1 MKSFLDFK
9 SIDEQITEVLSKDA
23 SAGEWISDFIKSD
36 NPKFAGKSEAK
47 RKQMALAAYYAKQK
61 NEAVMQT
68 NGTDKV
74 EPDAGMCQ
82 VCGATDCKEHFYKSP
97 AMAGYVKEESGEHHD
112 YSHVKKTM
120 KKVDFDTYSKHMNK
134 NDADHSMEN
143 KHKVDTQHSGSF
155 TGKIHGAEVSHKVSG
170 SGQKEYYIKEET
182 LDEEFS
188 NDTMKRIHKE
198 YLYHK
203 SRSTA
208 DVLKTHKGIHRV
220 QSQNYT
226 AGEMGGKE
234 GLISDIMR
242 NKHGKQRMDH
252 YHSMKP
258 SERKSLSE
266 ETLDE
271 AAGYSKPKGFVE
283 ISKDEHDK
291 ILNKRLEHDAAGV
304 KNWKESKTKRDVS
317 GDPTHTFISNTGGQ
331 VKHGLPEVIR
341 IHDHVKNKSKYYR
354 QPVGGHVKE
363 EVEQIDE
370 ISKETLGN
378 YVHKSFARGNEI
390 HKQLDKQVDD
400 VQSPEERAKLKAELS
415 KRNSGVIKAAQKMRN
430 EDLEEQAPVA
440 GALPRHTVVVHV
452 SDPREPNEPKQ
463 RKALSVLAV
472 HSKSAVNTARKHF
485 EKKGWKV
492 HSSEIKEDISVDEA
506 VDHQH
511 RIARDT
517 VKNPNKALLGGPSAK
532 EAEETLRKKYG
543 YDDKKIAKLKEAV
556 DMGQADRTLRSKDKS
571 GNTYHVKDSSGKVIS
586 THDNQADAM
595 RGALKHDDH
604 RVVKEAVSTVKKDA
618 SGKVIAWSHEGDWEK
633 MSTKK
638 QGTGK
643 AANLAGKALQKTKT
657 LNKEEAELEEG
668 LFDNMPNTKAGFAY
682 KDKKRSE
689 RQAEHEKQDP
699 KMAKV
704 YAKNMVDT
712 AKAAKKANERG
723 ITKHAD
729 DFGWQVRNG
738 VQRGKL
744 PEEVELDEAWEVYDT
759 KTRAI
764 HSSHP
769 TQRKALNAMNKLND
783 KHPGYETP
791 GNLIASK
798 FGARVSGL
806 KEELDEATLQAHK
819 VGVTVSDPNHTSVS
833 QRKEKVQKSVI
844 VKATDKGE
852 AQAKAESFY
861 KKKGYKVHDSFHHS
875 VVPATSMKT
884 EEVQIDEA
892 AWGKDKATNLR
903 QAHDRHMEKA
913 LAANKA
919 GDDEA
924 VKTHQ
929 RKMQMIQGKLQKL
942 KNNEEVELGE
952 ECEILSELS
961 KNALGNYVKA
971 AAFDI
976 ANKGSAVGKAGNNL
990 AVLANPKGP
999 LTQLN
1004 KRLQGHA
1011 KAVEKLTKEEVEEF
1025 MQTEAYDQLDE
1036 LDKKTLGSYVK
1047 KASLD
1052 VGARGLSNNN
1062 TLDAKHLNTLS
1073 KMSSRVKNINKA
1085 VDKLTKE
1092 EVEEIDE
1099 LSKATLSS
1107 YIDKADKDASKN
1119 AAASERSERGGHRKW
1134 ADKLRLKAMNR
1145 THGIHQAINKLT
1157 KEDNM
1162 LTYSE
1167 FMAQLAE
1174 SRADDLKDKL
1184 AADREARLNN
1194 YDYSK
1199 EKAAKK
1205 NPITKVK
1212 GHSYGAGDEDGE
1224 AEPTKAAEP
1233 AEKRGRGRP
1242 AGSKSGARA

>member
-1 MKSFLDFK
+1 MKTFSSFK
-9 SIDEQITEVLSKDA
+9 RIDEQINEVLSKDA
-23 SAGEWISDFIKSD
+23 TAGDWISDFIKSD

-47 RKQMALAAYYAKQK
+47 RKEMALAAYYAKQR
-61 NEAVMQT
+61 NEGTMQP
-68 NGTDKV
+68 NGTDKII
-74 EPDAGMCQ
+74 PDEGMCEGLCQ

-97 AMAGYVKEESGEHHD
+97 AVTGYVKEEAEHTVHVDDGSKYDEEPHPKDAEHVMSGVKKHGGKFAGHSD
-112 YSHVKKTM
+112 KGAYFKFGSRTDAKNFVDHVKKSPHRSVSADLHESRGHKILATAMANAERM
-120 KKVDFDTYSKHMNK
+120 KTV
-134 NDADHSMEN
+134 
-143 KHKVDTQHSGSF
+143 
-155 TGKIHGAEVSHKVSG
+155 KIPSPAERRAELEK
-170 SGQKEYYIKEET
+170 
-182 LDEEFS
+182 
-188 NDTMKRIHKE
+188 
-198 YLYHK
+198 
-203 SRSTA
+203 
-208 DVLKTHKGIHRV
+208 
-220 QSQNYT
+220 
-226 AGEMGGKE
+226 
-234 GLISDIMR
+234 R
-242 NKHGKQRMDH
+242 NKEKEM
-252 YHSMKP
+252 
-258 SERKSLSE
+258 
-266 ETLDE
+266 
-271 AAGYSKPKGFVE
+271 
-283 ISKDEHDK
+283 
-291 ILNKRLEHDAAGV
+291 
-304 KNWKESKTKRDVS
+304 KESA
-317 GDPTHTFISNTGGQ
+317 
-331 VKHGLPEVIR
+331 E
-341 IHDHVKNKSKYYR
+341 SK
-354 QPVGGHVKE
+354 
-363 EVEQIDE
+363 
-370 ISKETLGN
+370 
-378 YVHKSFARGNEI
+378 
-390 HKQLDKQVDD
+390 
-400 VQSPEERAKLKAELS
+400 
-415 KRNSGVIKAAQKMRN
+415 AQK
-430 EDLEEQAPVA
+430 APVA
-440 GALPRHTVVVHV
+440 GSLNRHTVVVHV

-463 RKALSVLAV
+463 RKAVSILAV
-472 HSKSAVNTARKHF
+472 HAKSAENSARKHF

-492 HSSEIKEDISVDEA
+492 HSSAIKEDISVD
-506 VDHQH
+506 
-511 RIARDT
+511 
-517 VKNPNKALLGGPSAK
+517 
-532 EAEETLRKKYG
+532 
-543 YDDKKIAKLKEAV
+543 EAV
-556 DMGQADRTLRSKDKS
+556 DMGQADRTLRSKEKS
-571 GNTYHVKDSSGKVIS
+571 GSTYHVKDSSGKVIS

-604 RVVKEAVSTVKKDA
+604 KVVKEAIDTVKKDA
-618 SGKVIAWSHEGDWEK
+618 SGKIVAWSHEGDWENK
-633 MSTKK
+633 STKNK
-638 QGTGK
+638 QGAGK
-643 AANLAGKALQKTKT
+643 AANLAGQALQKTKS
-657 LNKEEAELEEG
+657 LNKEEVDLEEG

-699 KMAKV
+699 KMAV
-704 YAKNMVDT
+704 HYAKNMVDT
-712 AKAAKKANERG
+712 AKAAKKAKERG

-769 TQRKALNAMNKLND
+769 TQRKALNHMNKLND

-798 FGARVSGL
+798 FGARVSKSV
-806 KEELDEATLQAHK
+806 KEEVQIEEATMQAHK
-819 VGVTVSDPNHTSVS
+819 IGVTVSDPNHTSVS

-844 VKATDKGE
+844 VKATDKGD

-875 VVPATSMKT
+875 VVPSTSMKT

-961 KNALGNYVKA
+961 KTALGNYAKA

-1011 KAVEKLTKEEVEEF
+1011 KAVQKLTKEEVEEF

-1036 LDKKTLGSYVK
+1036 LDKKTLGNYVK
-1047 KASLD
+1047 KAHDQLMKHTSS
-1052 VGARGLSNNN
+1052 VNFKGGRGDS
-1062 TLDAKHLNTLS
+1062 DAFAYAHDP
-1073 KMSSRVKNINKA
+1073 VA
-1085 VDKLTKE
+1085 V
-1092 EVEEIDE
+1092 
-1099 LSKATLSS
+1099 
-1107 YIDKADKDASKN
+1107 
-1119 AAASERSERGGHRKW
+1119 RKT
-1134 ADKLRLKAMNR
+1134 ANR
-1145 THGIHQAINKLT
+1145 TKGVDQAINKLT

-1167 FMAQLAE
+1167 FMASIE
-1174 SRADDLKDKL
+1174 EGRIDDLKDKL
-1184 AADREARLNN
+1184 AADREKRLNKM
-1194 YDYSK
+1194 DYSK
-1199 EKAAKK
+1199 EKEAKK

-1224 AEPTKAAEP
+1224 AEPVKAAEP

>member
-1 MKSFLDFK
+1 MKSFSSFK
-9 SIDEQITEVLSKDA
+9 LEEAKATYTIKDSEGNIKHAGTDKDMAYKTHKSLNAKEAGHKLYKNGVATLAEVLNKDA
-23 SAGEWISDFIKSD
+23 KAGDWISDFIKSD

-47 RKQMALAAYYAKQK
+47 RKEMALAAYYAKQK
-61 NEAVMQT
+61 NEAVMQP

-97 AMAGYVKEESGEHHD
+97 AVTGYVKEATVNTSDVNKNKNIAQSDKDKLGKLAALMAKQKKPIKEESGEHHD
-112 YSHVKKTM
+112 YAHVKKTM
-120 KKVDFDTYSKHMNK
+120 KKVDFDTYAKHMNK

-143 KHKVDTQHSGSF
+143 KHKVDTQHSGSY

-234 GLISDIMR
+234 GLISDIMH
-242 NKHGKQRMDH
+242 NKHGKKRMDH

-266 ETLDE
+266 ESL
-271 AAGYSKPKGFVE
+271 
-283 ISKDEHDK
+283 
-291 ILNKRLEHDAAGV
+291 
-304 KNWKESKTKRDVS
+304 
-317 GDPTHTFISNTGGQ
+317 
-331 VKHGLPEVIR
+331 
-341 IHDHVKNKSKYYR
+341 
-354 QPVGGHVKE
+354 
-363 EVEQIDE
+363 DE

-378 YVHKSFARGNEI
+378 YIHKSFARGNEI

-430 EDLEEQAPVA
+430 ESQEKKPYIVIS
-440 GALPRHTVVVHV
+440 HV
-452 SDPREPNEPKQ
+452 SDNTGTRADGEKVEKNRVATKLIATSPEHALQ
-463 RKALSVLAV
+463 LSKAHHTKAG
-472 HSKSAVNTARKHF
+472 R
-485 EKKGWKV
+485 KV
-492 HSSEIKEDISVDEA
+492 HSAVIKEEKIVEA
-506 VDHQH
+506 TD
-511 RIARDT
+511 
-517 VKNPNKALLGGPSAK
+517 
-532 EAEETLRKKYG
+532 
-543 YDDKKIAKLKEAV
+543 
-556 DMGQADRTLRSKDKS
+556 
-571 GNTYHVKDSSGKVIS
+571 
-586 THDNQADAM
+586 
-595 RGALKHDDH
+595 
-604 RVVKEAVSTVKKDA
+604 TVKKDS

-643 AANLAGKALQKTKT
+643 AANLAGQALQKTKT

-668 LFDNMPNTKAGFAY
+668 LFDKLPSGKAGQAY
-682 KDKKRSE
+682 LDKKRDQ
-689 RQAEHEKQDP
+689 RNAEHEKQDP

-798 FGARVSGL
+798 FGARASGIKEGTQTSPGEHFASQSPKMQDAINL
-806 KEELDEATLQAHK
+806 HLRKGKSYQDAVEAAKKHVKEEVEL
-819 VGVTVSDPNHTSVS
+819 
-833 QRKEKVQKSVI
+833 
-844 VKATDKGE
+844 
-852 AQAKAESFY
+852 
-861 KKKGYKVHDSFHHS
+861 
-875 VVPATSMKT
+875 
-884 EEVQIDEA
+884 DEA

-942 KNNEEVELGE
+942 KNNEEVELSE

-961 KNALGNYVKA
+961 KNALGNYAKA

-976 ANKGSAVGKAGNNL
+976 ANKGSAVAKAGNNL

-1036 LDKKTLGSYVK
+1036 LSKATLGSYVK
-1047 KASLD
+1047 KASEQGKKAA
-1052 VGARGLSNNN
+1052 VGANQSGRGATDALSNGNAN
-1062 TLDAKHLNTLS
+1062 LHDLHVDNYKYS
-1073 KMSSRVKNINKA
+1073 KNLEKKRAAGVSKA

-1092 EVEEIDE
+1092 D
-1099 LSKATLSS
+1099 T
-1107 YIDKADKDASKN
+1107 
-1119 AAASERSERGGHRKW
+1119 
-1134 ADKLRLKAMNR
+1134 
-1145 THGIHQAINKLT
+1145 
-1157 KEDNM
+1157 M

-1205 NPITKVK
+1205 NPVTKVK

-1224 AEPTKAAEP
+1224 AEPAKAAEP

>member
-1 MKSFLDFK
+1 MKSFSSFK
-9 SIDEQITEVLSKDA
+9 LEEAKATYTIKDSEGNIKHAGTDKDMAYKTHKSLNAKEAGHKLYKNGVATLAEVLNKDA
-23 SAGEWISDFIKSD
+23 KAGDWISDFIKSD

-47 RKQMALAAYYAKQK
+47 RKEMALAAYYAKQ
-61 NEAVMQT
+61 NESVDLDEELEYVVYHAKSGAVHSVHKSKDKAENTKSNLSNHKIGSRKSGSDNSFVSEGTMQP
-68 NGTDKV
+68 NGTDKIQ
-74 EPDAGMCQ
+74 PDEGMCEGLCQ

-97 AMAGYVKEESGEHHD
+97 AVTGYVKEEAEHIVHVDDGSKYDEEPHPKDAEHVMSGVKKHNGKFAGHSD
-112 YSHVKKTM
+112 KGAYFKFGSKTDAKNFVDHVKKSPHRS
-120 KKVDFDTYSKHMNK
+120 VS
-134 NDADHSMEN
+134 ADLHE
-143 KHKVDTQHSGSF
+143 
-155 TGKIHGAEVSHKVSG
+155 
-170 SGQKEYYIKEET
+170 
-182 LDEEFS
+182 
-188 NDTMKRIHKE
+188 
-198 YLYHK
+198 
-203 SRSTA
+203 SRG
-208 DVLKTHKGIHRV
+208 H
-220 QSQNYT
+220 
-226 AGEMGGKE
+226 
-234 GLISDIMR
+234 
-242 NKHGKQRMDH
+242 
-252 YHSMKP
+252 
-258 SERKSLSE
+258 
-266 ETLDE
+266 
-271 AAGYSKPKGFVE
+271 
-283 ISKDEHDK
+283 K
-291 ILNKRLEHDAAGV
+291 ILATAMANAERM
-304 KNWKESKTKRDVS
+304 KTVQI
-317 GDPTHTFISNTGGQ
+317 PT
-331 VKHGLPEVIR
+331 P
-341 IHDHVKNKSKYYR
+341 
-354 QPVGGHVKE
+354 
-363 EVEQIDE
+363 
-370 ISKETLGN
+370 
-378 YVHKSFARGNEI
+378 A
-390 HKQLDKQVDD
+390 
-400 VQSPEERAKLKAELS
+400 ERRAELE
-415 KRNSGVIKAAQKMRN
+415 KQNKATPKMKN

-440 GALPRHTVVVHV
+440 GSLPRHTVVVHV
-452 SDPREPNEPKQ
+452 SDPREPKEPKQ

-492 HSSEIKEDISVDEA
+492 HSAAIKEDISVDEA
-506 VDHQH
+506 VN
-511 RIARDT
+511 T
-517 VKNPNKALLGGPSAK
+517 VKTDEK
-532 EAEETLRKKYG
+532 
-543 YDDKKIAKLKEAV
+543 
-556 DMGQADRTLRSKDKS
+556 
-571 GNTYHVKDSSGKVIS
+571 GKV
-586 THDNQADAM
+586 
-595 RGALKHDDH
+595 L
-604 RVVKEAVSTVKKDA
+604 
-618 SGKVIAWSHEGDWEK
+618 AWSHEGDWEK
-633 MSTKK
+633 QSTKNK

-699 KMAKV
+699 KMAV
-704 YAKNMVDT
+704 HYAKNMVDT
-712 AKAAKKANERG
+712 AKAAKKAKERG

-744 PEEVELDEAWEVYDT
+744 PEEVDLDEAWEVYDT
-759 KTRAI
+759 KTRVV

-769 TQRKALNAMNKLND
+769 TQRKALNHMNKLND

-919 GDDEA
+919 GDDAA

-961 KNALGNYVKA
+961 KNALGNYAKA

-1036 LDKKTLGSYVK
+1036 LDKKTLGNYVK
-1047 KASLD
+1047 KAHDQLMKHTSS
-1052 VGARGLSNNN
+1052 VNFKGGRGDS
-1062 TLDAKHLNTLS
+1062 DAFAYAHDP
-1073 KMSSRVKNINKA
+1073 VA
-1085 VDKLTKE
+1085 V
-1092 EVEEIDE
+1092 
-1099 LSKATLSS
+1099 
-1107 YIDKADKDASKN
+1107 
-1119 AAASERSERGGHRKW
+1119 RKT
-1134 ADKLRLKAMNR
+1134 ANR
-1145 THGIHQAINKLT
+1145 TKGVDQAINKLT

-1167 FMAQLAE
+1167 FMASIE
-1174 SRADDLKDKL
+1174 EGRIDDLKDKL
-1184 AADREARLNN
+1184 AADREKRLNKM
-1194 YDYSK
+1194 DYSK
-1199 EKAAKK
+1199 EKEAKK

-1224 AEPTKAAEP
+1224 AEPAKAAEP

>member
-1 MKSFLDFK
+1 MKTFSSFK
-9 SIDEQITEVLSKDA
+9 SIDEQINEVLSKDA
-23 SAGEWISDFIKSD
+23 TAGDWISDFIKSD

-47 RKQMALAAYYAKQK
+47 RKEMALAAYYAKQR
-61 NEAVMQT
+61 NEGTMQP
-68 NGTDKV
+68 NGTDKII
-74 EPDAGMCQ
+74 PDEGMCEGLCQ

-97 AMAGYVKEESGEHHD
+97 AVTGYVKEEAEHTVHVDDGSKYDEEPHPKDAEHVMSGVKKHGGKFAGHSD
-112 YSHVKKTM
+112 KGAYFKFGSRTDAKNFVDHVKKSPHRSVSADLHESRGHKILATAMANAERM
-120 KKVDFDTYSKHMNK
+120 KTV
-134 NDADHSMEN
+134 
-143 KHKVDTQHSGSF
+143 
-155 TGKIHGAEVSHKVSG
+155 KIPSPAERRAELEK
-170 SGQKEYYIKEET
+170 
-182 LDEEFS
+182 
-188 NDTMKRIHKE
+188 
-198 YLYHK
+198 
-203 SRSTA
+203 
-208 DVLKTHKGIHRV
+208 
-220 QSQNYT
+220 
-226 AGEMGGKE
+226 
-234 GLISDIMR
+234 R
-242 NKHGKQRMDH
+242 NKEKEM
-252 YHSMKP
+252 
-258 SERKSLSE
+258 
-266 ETLDE
+266 
-271 AAGYSKPKGFVE
+271 
-283 ISKDEHDK
+283 
-291 ILNKRLEHDAAGV
+291 
-304 KNWKESKTKRDVS
+304 KESA
-317 GDPTHTFISNTGGQ
+317 
-331 VKHGLPEVIR
+331 E
-341 IHDHVKNKSKYYR
+341 SK
-354 QPVGGHVKE
+354 
-363 EVEQIDE
+363 
-370 ISKETLGN
+370 
-378 YVHKSFARGNEI
+378 
-390 HKQLDKQVDD
+390 
-400 VQSPEERAKLKAELS
+400 
-415 KRNSGVIKAAQKMRN
+415 AQK
-430 EDLEEQAPVA
+430 APVA
-440 GALPRHTVVVHV
+440 GSLNRHTVVVHV

-463 RKALSVLAV
+463 RKAVSILAV
-472 HSKSAVNTARKHF
+472 HAKSAENSARKHF

-492 HSSEIKEDISVDEA
+492 HSSAIKEDISVDEA
-506 VDHQH
+506 VD
-511 RIARDT
+511 
-517 VKNPNKALLGGPSAK
+517 
-532 EAEETLRKKYG
+532 
-543 YDDKKIAKLKEAV
+543 
-556 DMGQADRTLRSKDKS
+556 
-571 GNTYHVKDSSGKVIS
+571 
-586 THDNQADAM
+586 
-595 RGALKHDDH
+595 
-604 RVVKEAVSTVKKDA
+604 TVKKDA
-618 SGKVIAWSHEGDWEK
+618 SGKIVAWSHEGDWENK
-633 MSTKK
+633 STKNK
-638 QGTGK
+638 QGAGK
-643 AANLAGKALQKTKT
+643 AANLAGQALQKTKS
-657 LNKEEAELEEG
+657 LNKEEVDLEEG

-699 KMAKV
+699 KMAV
-704 YAKNMVDT
+704 HYAKNMVDT
-712 AKAAKKANERG
+712 AKAAKKAKERG

-769 TQRKALNAMNKLND
+769 TQRKALNHMNKLND

-798 FGARVSGL
+798 FGARVSKSV
-806 KEELDEATLQAHK
+806 KEEVQIEEATMQAHK
-819 VGVTVSDPNHTSVS
+819 IGVTVSDPNHTSVS

-844 VKATDKGE
+844 VKATDKGD

-875 VVPATSMKT
+875 VVPSTSMKT

-961 KNALGNYVKA
+961 KTALGNYAKA

-1011 KAVEKLTKEEVEEF
+1011 KAVQKLTKEEVEEF

-1036 LDKKTLGSYVK
+1036 LSKKTLGSYVK
-1047 KASLD
+1047 AAAKDAEASGRD
-1052 VGARGLSNNN
+1052 QEHYGDQSDYDRG
-1062 TLDAKHLNTLS
+1062 TKRQKGIA
-1073 KMSSRVKNINKA
+1073 KA

-1099 LSKATLSS
+1099 LDKKTLGNYVKKAHDQLMKHTSS
-1107 YIDKADKDASKN
+1107 VNFKGGRGDKDAF
-1119 AAASERSERGGHRKW
+1119 AYAHDPVAVRKT
-1134 ADKLRLKAMNR
+1134 ANR
-1145 THGIHQAINKLT
+1145 TKGVDQAINKLT

-1167 FMAQLAE
+1167 FMASIE
-1174 SRADDLKDKL
+1174 EGRIDDLKDKL
-1184 AADREARLNN
+1184 AADREKRLNKM
-1194 YDYSK
+1194 DYSK
-1199 EKAAKK
+1199 EKEAKK

-1224 AEPTKAAEP
+1224 AEPVKAAEP